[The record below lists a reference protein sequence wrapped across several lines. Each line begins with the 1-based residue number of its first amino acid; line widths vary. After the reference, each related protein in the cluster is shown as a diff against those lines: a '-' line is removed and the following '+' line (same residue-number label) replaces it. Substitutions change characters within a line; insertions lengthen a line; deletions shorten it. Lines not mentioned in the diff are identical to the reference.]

1 MIKRIIRNKNWK
13 YNIMFIGNKIGVVSN
28 EKWLNYTKGI
38 LIDLMAENKEVFIRL
53 KNM

>member
-13 YNIMFIGNKIGVVSN
+13 YNVMFVGNKIGVVSN
-28 EKWLNYTKGI
+28 EKWFNYTNKI
-38 LIDLMAENKEVFIRL
+38 LIDLMTENKEVFIRL